1 LTLLNKLLNNE
12 RMKIDFEALRN
23 KNAIKLALIYQQK
36 TMIWLSNQ
44 LGYSPQ
50 YMYQCINNRN
60 EDELLRIKNIIK
72 ILYGEE

>member
-1 LTLLNKLLNNE
+1 MTLLNKLLNNE

>member
-1 LTLLNKLLNNE
+1 MTLLNKLLNNE
-12 RMKIDFEALRN
+12 RMKINFEALRN

-72 ILYGEE
+72 ILYVEE

>member
-1 LTLLNKLLNNE
+1 MTLLNKLLNNE
-12 RMKIDFEALRN
+12 SMKIDFEALRN

-60 EDELLRIKNIIK
+60 EHELLRIKNIIK
-72 ILYGEE
+72 ILYKEE

>member
-1 LTLLNKLLNNE
+1 MTLLNKLLNNE

-72 ILYGEE
+72 ILYVEE